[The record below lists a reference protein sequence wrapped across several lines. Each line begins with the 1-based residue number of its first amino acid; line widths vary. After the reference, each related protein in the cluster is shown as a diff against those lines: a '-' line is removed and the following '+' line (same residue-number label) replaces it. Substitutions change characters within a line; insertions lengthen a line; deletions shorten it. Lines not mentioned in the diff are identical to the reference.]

1 VAGAQIWWP
10 WVQIRWLGVETR
22 HPTTVLARHGSG
34 GDASYAA
41 VPVRLAIEPAGLRT
55 RTLLAARWWLA
66 EAGPPTPFR
75 GQRWLGTPIER
86 LPFSSF
92 VQEVCCFAFLRA
104 NKTCLITVV

>member
-1 VAGAQIWWP
+1 
-10 WVQIRWLGVETR
+10 
-22 HPTTVLARHGSG
+22 VLARHGSG